1 MIKKEETTE
10 EHKARIKELRNLCRS
25 KRGEL
30 RIKRSSKRQKEDMLE
45 KTLKQIGIDKEKFK
59 ADLEAVK
66 KQGGFEINMKQ

>member
-1 MIKKEETTE
+1 MIKKEETSEQRNT
-10 EHKARIKELRNLCRS
+10 RIKELRDLCRS

-30 RIKRSSKRQKEDMLE
+30 RIKRSSKIQKDDILQ

-59 ADLEAVK
+59 ADLESVK